1 MPESRA
7 GAEREARSGN
17 DNRTHKPTLPIHQAP
32 VEPKKPGVRQRWNA
46 IQTSKTAIFWIMVA
60 VIALT
65 MVIGFSWGGWVTGG
79 SAQKTTSTAAQASVV
94 QRLAPICVAQF
105 NMDPDRETKLAE
117 LQGAS
122 SYQRSTYV
130 KTQGWAT
137 MPGETA
143 PDNRVAE
150 ACAKLLME

>member
-1 MPESRA
+1 MAEIRA
-7 GAEREARSGN
+7 GTEREERSGN
-17 DNRTHKPTLPIHQAP
+17 DNRTRKPTPPIHQAP
-32 VEPKKPGVRQRWNA
+32 VEQKKPGLRQRWNA
-46 IQTSKTAIFWIMVA
+46 VQTSKTAIFWIMIG

-65 MVIGFSWGGWVTGG
+65 MVVGFTLGGWVT
-79 SAQKTTSTAAQASVV
+79 SASADKTSVSASQAAVIS
-94 QRLAPICVAQF
+94 RLAPICVAQF

-117 LQGAS
+117 LQSMS

-137 MPGETA
+137 MPGENA
-143 PDNRVAE
+143 PDNKVAD